1 MIVLCNNIF
10 HLNQFSFVVVV
21 VVISRLTTTEEEEEE
36 ERKERRK
43 QLVLSLNLS
52 INSQKNKSC
61 LKIR

>member
-21 VVISRLTTTEEEEEE
+21 VVISRLTTTEEEEE
-36 ERKERRK
+36 RKERRK

-61 LKIR
+61 L